1 MGKKQKQKHMTK
13 NELLYHLR
21 GMSRLNLYGVG
32 VAYRDAAVL
41 TNHILWKSEK
51 FKTNQFVKFNELVNK
66 KFQDNE
72 SLDEINKRLKRKANF
87 TVSVSECTLA
97 DIPRTGNKAIDSI
110 RVGMIDIDNEI
121 NDMTRKY
128 ILYTYDSLM
137 DMGFGKTRLTRIKQK
152 ISEEITF
159 IETATIEL
167 YQKELM
173 DEIGLL
179 IELPDGF

>member
-13 NELLYHLR
+13 DELLFHLR
-21 GMSRLNLYGVG
+21 GMSRMNLYGVG
-32 VAYRDAAVL
+32 VAYRNSAVL

-51 FKTNQFVKFNELVNK
+51 FKTDQFVKFNELVNK
-66 KFQDNE
+66 KFNDDE

-87 TVSVSECTLA
+87 TVSFSECTLD
-97 DIPRTGNKAIDSI
+97 DIPRTGNKAIDTI
-110 RVGMIDIDNEI
+110 RVGMIDIDNEV

-128 ILYTYDSLM
+128 ILYAYDSLM

-159 IETATIEL
+159 IETETIEF

-173 DEIGLL
+173 EEIGLL